1 MKKLGYLLVLLISL
15 SSFAFSNVNEKVDW
29 SLFSNN
35 LEKSLKSENL
45 GVRLSAMQ
53 MIIRYSDKI
62 DVSKGVYDVMREFR
76 NNDDQNVRKLALI
89 TLYKMQNDWAIDFLK
104 RQYRFEDN
112 SDIKNKIE
120 RIVVAYD
127 NNDQQK
133 IANVVNETLLSI
145 ALK

>member
-1 MKKLGYLLVLLISL
+1 
-15 SSFAFSNVNEKVDW
+15 
-29 SLFSNN
+29 
-35 LEKSLKSENL
+35 
-45 GVRLSAMQ
+45 MQ

>member
-1 MKKLGYLLVLLISL
+1 MKKLGYILVLLISL